1 MYEKQL
7 FGRKVLYFQYAPP
20 ITKLDDVSDDGRPN
34 PPFRNAPPHQRSV
47 YFYWWAFL
55 RENPDYINCCDQDG
69 AGPMAELYR
78 DFGDVRSDD
87 FMGWWRRGGRLLFC
101 EPIDERIE
109 VYLSPPQEHDNESRV
124 LLSLPMTGDVERT
137 FAELRQLLKPIF
149 QSARRSE
156 RPISRAR
163 YPVRSKAVVTSLH
176 QHLTVYQLKR
186 TNPQATNYEI
196 AQMAGIA
203 GVDPAGGDSYDQRN
217 SASVIISRY
226 ISQTKALL
234 DNVGLGRF
242 PDFTKPP
249 K

>member
-20 ITKLDDVSDDGRPN
+20 ITKLDDVSDDDRPN
-34 PPFRNAPPHQRSV
+34 PPFRNAPLHQRSD
-47 YFYWWAFL
+47 YYWWAFL
-55 RENPDYINCCDQDG
+55 RENADYVDCCDQG
-69 AGPMAELYR
+69 GSGPMTELYR

-87 FMGWWRRGGRLLFC
+87 FMGWWRGGGRLLFC

-109 VYLSPPQEHDNESRV
+109 VYLSPPQKHDNESRV

-163 YPVRSKAVVTSLH
+163 YPVHSKAVLTSLH
-176 QHLTVYQLKR
+176 QHLTVHQLKR
-186 TNPQATNYEI
+186 ANPQATNYEI
-196 AQMAGIA
+196 AQMAGF
-203 GVDPAGGDSYDQRN
+203 AGGDSYDQRN

-226 ISQTKALL
+226 AKQAEALL
-234 DNVGLGRF
+234 YNVGHGRF

-249 K
+249 R

>member
-1 MYEKQL
+1 MYGKQL

-20 ITKLDDVSDDGRPN
+20 ITKLDDVSDDDRPN
-34 PPFRNAPPHQRSV
+34 PPFRNAPPYMRSV
-47 YFYWWAFL
+47 YYYWWAFL
-55 RENPDYINCCDQDG
+55 RENPDYIDCCDQDG
-69 AGPMAELYR
+69 SGPMAALYR

-109 VYLSPPQEHDNESRV
+109 VYLSPPQEHNNDSRV
-124 LLSLPMTGDVERT
+124 LLSLPVTGDVERT

-149 QSARRSE
+149 QLARSSE

-163 YPVRSKAVVTSLH
+163 YPVHSKAVLTSLH

-196 AQMAGIA
+196 AQLAGIA
-203 GVDPAGGDSYDQRN
+203 GADPAGSDSYDQRN

-226 ISQTKALL
+226 INQTKALL
-234 DNVGLGRF
+234 YNVGQGRF
-242 PDFTKPP
+242 PDFTRPP